1 MSRQSTAS
9 TPVSSP
15 CTGVCTLDAAG
26 QLCVGCLR
34 SGTEIAEWPH
44 ADEGRRR
51 EILASVRARRGHAPL
66 AANQTE
72 QGDE

>member
-9 TPVSSP
+9 TLVSSP
-15 CTGVCTLDAAG
+15 CSGVCTLDAAG
-26 QLCVGCLR
+26 KLCVGCLR
-34 SGTEIAEWPH
+34 SGAEIAEWPN

-72 QGDE
+72 QSDD